1 VNGGRQLHLF
11 KGKRQ
16 RGVKPPAPKEFASHV
31 VIADMLRRWCV
42 PGWIWTHFPAG
53 EDRGHVTVM
62 RKGKPVTFSP
72 AASRLKRMGLRPGFP
87 DFLFFS
93 KTRACAFLELKR
105 KGETTSD
112 DQDEVI
118 AFMRDAGHAVLTTDS
133 VPHAVTF
140 LKAIGVLR
148 AGVEVW

>member
-1 VNGGRQLHLF
+1 MGGGRQLDIF
-11 KGKRQ
+11 KGPRQ
-16 RGVKPPAPKEFASHV
+16 RGVKPPPPKEFNVHV
-31 VIADMLRRWCV
+31 VLADMLRRWCM

-72 AASRLKRMGLRPGFP
+72 AASRLKRMGLRAGFP

-93 KTRACAFLELKR
+93 RTRACAFLELKR

-112 DQDEVI
+112 DQDDVLGFLR
-118 AFMRDAGHAVLTTDS
+118 AAGHPVCVTDS
-133 VPHAVTF
+133 LVVAGTF
-140 LKAIGVLR
+140 LKDIGVLR
-148 AGVEVW
+148 SGIEVQ